1 MREFKVGLLVITA
14 LIALGAGVF
23 LVGESNNLFVRKN
36 HYFVRFETVAGLA
49 EGNPVQLNGVTVGRV
64 RSIELPQAADE
75 PLLVVNL
82 AVDKRYADRVRT
94 DSEARIK
101 TLGLLGD
108 KFIQLASGSPDAPA
122 TQDGGEI
129 SAAQATDV
137 DQLIASGES
146 AVDNFVAISVS
157 LRNILSRMESGEGIL
172 GQLTADSE
180 TGMVARDKLLTIL
193 TSFEKM
199 ALRAERGEGSLG
211 RLLSDDT
218 FVVSLEASL
227 DRLNAN
233 LELLE
238 TGDGILPAL
247 LRDAEAKERFELT
260 LDNLSSAADEMS
272 QLASA
277 MRDGGGLLPRLI
289 NDEDYGEQITRDL
302 ERLLGSLGSISE
314 RLESG
319 DGSAAQ
325 LINDPE
331 IYQALQD
338 IVVGIDESKLLS
350 WLIRNRQKKGIKKRY
365 DQARAE
371 PAVPEE
377 AQP

>member
-1 MREFKVGLLVITA
+1 LREFKVGLLVITA
-14 LIALGAGVF
+14 LIALAAGVF

-75 PLLVVNL
+75 PLLVVHL

-108 KFIQLASGSPDAPA
+108 KFIQLQSGSPDAPA
-122 TQDGGEI
+122 TPDGGEI

-157 LRNILSRMESGEGIL
+157 LSNILSRMESGEGIL

-180 TGMVARDKLLTIL
+180 TGTVARDKLLNIL
-193 TSFEKM
+193 TSLEN
-199 ALRAERGEGSLG
+199 LSQRAERGEGSLG
-211 RLLSDDT
+211 RLLTDDT
-218 FVVSLEASL
+218 LVVRLEATL
-227 DRLNAN
+227 DRLDGN

-260 LDNLSSAADEMS
+260 LDNLGSAAAEMS
-272 QLASA
+272 QLARA
-277 MRDGGGLLPRLI
+277 MREGEGLLPKLI
-289 NDEDYGEQITRDL
+289 NDEEYGDQITRDL

-319 DGSAAQ
+319 EGTAAQ

-338 IVVGIDESKLLS
+338 LVVGIDESRLLR

-365 DQARAE
+365 DQARAA
-371 PAVPEE
+371 PTVPEE
-377 AQP
+377 AHP